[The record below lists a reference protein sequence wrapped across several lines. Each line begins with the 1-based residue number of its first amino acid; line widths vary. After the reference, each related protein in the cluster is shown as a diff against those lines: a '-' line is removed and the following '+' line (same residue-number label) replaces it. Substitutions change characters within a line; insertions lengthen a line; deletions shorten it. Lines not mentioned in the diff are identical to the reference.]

1 MIQMKL
7 TFRNLETLKNKL
19 NNKKKIIRKIG
30 HQNKERLM
38 IWKSR

>member
-7 TFRNLETLKNKL
+7 TFRNLETIKNKL
-19 NNKKKIIRKIG
+19 NNKKKIIRKIC

-38 IWKSR
+38 IRKSR